1 MLQKEINKKGKVF
14 THNNINITQYAS
26 ECYRVLKDGSH
37 FYIMTNHVNL
47 INMLNTCTSV
57 GFHFVKS
64 LVWNKGNKIM
74 GQFYMSQFEYILFFR
89 KGKGVKI
96 NNCGTSD
103 ILNIPNKKTKDE
115 NGKLDSSD
123 LIRLFSTH
131 VNGQQLNEHQI
142 ANDKQEYDQLKQENE
157 QLKQQLLMH
166 EMRINELKMQL
177 DYVKANEQWL
187 KQQVDQK
194 LIEHKQPE
202 RKGLLGK
209 LFG

>member
-1 MLQKEINKKGKVF
+1 MARISINKASQEFNVSRNTLYKYIKQGK
-14 THNNINITQYAS
+14 
-26 ECYRVLKDGSH
+26 L
-37 FYIMTNHVNL
+37 
-47 INMLNTCTSV
+47 
-57 GFHFVKS
+57 
-64 LVWNKGNKIM
+64 
-74 GQFYMSQFEYILFFR
+74 
-89 KGKGVKI
+89 
-96 NNCGTSD
+96 
-103 ILNIPNKKTKDE
+103 TKDE

-187 KQQVDQK
+187 KQQLDQK